1 MNGIL
6 KELYLNGIVP
16 VIKIEDPEQAEPL
29 AEALVRGGLACAEVT
44 FRTAAA
50 KEAISRI
57 SKSHPD
63 MLLGAGTVLTTAQAD
78 EAVEAGAKFIVTPG
92 FNPEVVRYCLDR
104 GYPIVPGI
112 NNPSGIEQALS
123 FGLDTVKF
131 FPAEQSGG
139 IRMIKAMSAPYGAV
153 KFMPTGG
160 INAANLNDYLAF
172 PKILCCGGSWM
183 VDAGLIAKR
192 DFAGIERL
200 VREAVDTMLGFRLK
214 HVGVNCASPEDARSC
229 TDMLT
234 SAFSFVAEEKP
245 ASTFVGS
252 AIELMNAP
260 GRGRNGHIAIET
272 NNVEKAV
279 YQLTRRGV
287 RFDSGSEIRDKSGT
301 LKLVYLAEEIGG
313 FAYHLCEK
321 G

>member
-29 AEALVRGGLACAEVT
+29 AEALVRGGLSCAEVT
-44 FRTAAA
+44 FRTTAA

-57 SKSHPD
+57 SKSRPD

-78 EAVEAGAKFIVTPG
+78 EAVEAGARFIVTPG

-172 PKILCCGGSWM
+172 SKILCCGGSWM

-229 TDMLT
+229 TDILT
-234 SAFSFVAEEKP
+234 SAFSFAAEEKP

-252 AIELMNAP
+252 GIELMNAP

-272 NNVEKAV
+272 NNVERAV
-279 YQLTRRGV
+279 YHLTRRGV
-287 RFDSGSEIRDKSGT
+287 RFDSGSEIRDKSGA